1 MTGQD
6 LLDRMELLNAELQL
20 QPGEE
25 DATKGLTA
33 LNVAQDYYES
43 LAAQRGKI
51 HGSQVGVLDLTENV
65 EGTLYPTGVL
75 RIDRLQVLS
84 GDSHTFPVSELTK
97 INRAGGHAGTT
108 KWPWNLL
115 LTSSTGKPD
124 RYWTNGTVIYWS
136 PRPATTYT
144 VRWYGFKVADDITA
158 SGTFAYPDIVS
169 LPLSSFAARLMKVG
183 VEDPTQDLS
192 SLAQETFKS
201 TLDAL
206 ENFNRDGA
214 TGLEYTQPHYE

>member
-51 HGSQVGVLDLTENV
+51 HGSQVGTVVTVANTES
-65 EGTLYPTGVL
+65 TAFPSGVL
-75 RIDRLQVLS
+75 RVDRLQTLNPTTS
-84 GDSHTFPVSELTK
+84 RPDGELTRIK
-97 INRAGGHAGTT
+97 RAGGHVGTT
-108 KWPWNLL
+108 HWPWTVI
-115 LTSSTGKPD
+115 LTSASGKPD
-124 RYWTNGTVIYWS
+124 RYWTNGTLIYWS
-136 PRPATTYT
+136 PLPDTAYS
-144 VRWYGFKVADDITA
+144 VRWYGFQAASDITA

-169 LPLSSFAARLMKVG
+169 LPLSSFAARLMKLG

-192 SLAQETFKS
+192 SLALESFKS

-214 TGLEYTQPHYE
+214 TGLEYTMPHYE